1 MFNKMDRE
9 DSRNL
14 LLQLQAAHDVIF
26 SHLHELAVGSVER
39 RSLEESLEENILPS
53 MPMIDDI
60 KKRFKANMLEETLR
74 TREAMKAI
82 SARSRATKSTK
93 QASTLTVATKA
104 MKATKAKAMKAMKS
118 MTKAKKAKARKA
130 KKSSK
135 LSAEPEPEPRSHEDS
150 QP

>member
-1 MFNKMDRE
+1 MFNKMNRE

-14 LLQLQAAHDVIF
+14 LLHVQAAHDVVF

-39 RSLEESLEENILPS
+39 RSLEESLEKNILPS

-60 KKRFKANMLEETLR
+60 RKRFKANMLEEMLSP
-74 TREAMKAI
+74 REAMKAI

-135 LSAEPEPEPRSHEDS
+135 SLKGKAQKS
-150 QP
+150 

>member
-9 DSRNL
+9 DSRYL
-14 LLQLQAAHDVIF
+14 LLHLQAAHDVVF
-26 SHLHELAVGSVER
+26 SHLHELAVGSVQR
-39 RSLEESLEENILPS
+39 RSLEESIEENILPS

-60 KKRFKANMLEETLR
+60 KKRFKANMIEETLR
-74 TREAMKAI
+74 IREAMKAT
-82 SARSRATKSTK
+82 SARSRVTKSTK

-135 LSAEPEPEPRSHEDS
+135 SFKGKAQKS
-150 QP
+150 

>member
-9 DSRNL
+9 DSHNL
-14 LLQLQAAHDVIF
+14 LLHLQAAHDVVF

-60 KKRFKANMLEETLR
+60 KKRFKANMLEEMLR

-130 KKSSK
+130 K
-135 LSAEPEPEPRSHEDS
+135 PRSHEDS
-150 QP
+150 CEPEPEP

>member
-1 MFNKMDRE
+1 MFNKMDRG

-14 LLQLQAAHDVIF
+14 LLHLQAAHDVVF

-60 KKRFKANMLEETLR
+60 RKRFKANILMKAIS
-74 TREAMKAI
+74 AMKAI
-82 SARSRATKSTK
+82 STRSRATKSTK

-130 KKSSK
+130 K
-135 LSAEPEPEPRSHEDS
+135 PRSHEDS
-150 QP
+150 REPEPEP

>member
-1 MFNKMDRE
+1 MFNKMDRG

-14 LLQLQAAHDVIF
+14 LLHLQAAHDVVF

-60 KKRFKANMLEETLR
+60 RKRFMIDDIRMIDDMLEEMLR

-118 MTKAKKAKARKA
+118 
-130 KKSSK
+130 
-135 LSAEPEPEPRSHEDS
+135 
-150 QP
+150 

>member
-14 LLQLQAAHDVIF
+14 LLHLQAAHDVIF

-39 RSLEESLEENILPS
+39 RSPEESLEENIRN
-53 MPMIDDI
+53 IRKRFKANDI
-60 KKRFKANMLEETLR
+60 RKRFKANMLEEMLR

-130 KKSSK
+130 K
-135 LSAEPEPEPRSHEDS
+135 PRSHEDS
-150 QP
+150 REPEPEP

>member
-1 MFNKMDRE
+1 MFNKMDRD

-14 LLQLQAAHDVIF
+14 LLHLQAAHDVVF

-60 KKRFKANMLEETLR
+60 RKRFKASMLMK
-74 TREAMKAI
+74 AISKMKAI
-82 SARSRATKSTK
+82 SAKPRAAKSTK

-118 MTKAKKAKARKA
+118 MTKAKKPKARKA

-135 LSAEPEPEPRSHEDS
+135 SEPEPEP
-150 QP
+150 

>member
-9 DSRNL
+9 DSRYL
-14 LLQLQAAHDVIF
+14 LLHLQAAHDVVF

-60 KKRFKANMLEETLR
+60 KKRLKANMLEEMLR
-74 TREAMKAI
+74 IREAMKAI

-135 LSAEPEPEPRSHEDS
+135 SFKGKAQKS
-150 QP
+150 